1 MKKLIIVCLV
11 LSLFLCGCESKDN
24 KSNDN
29 QLANDIKENIE
40 NLLKVNSGSSSNPYD
55 YIHTEYYND
64 IVNLGEDAIPVLIKM
79 YKDGEFSKDG
89 LDSYII
95 SIAIQEIAN
104 CSLYNKYQL
113 SYANPS
119 EFFDLWEKYNC
130 GFYPYGIDSD
140 VSLEV
145 MEKTITD
152 KGATFV
158 LKNNTSNDYWYGPEY
173 VIEKKENGKWYTV
186 DTIDGEPLVWN
197 TIAYKLSANDEIEL
211 NIDWSFGY
219 STLKSG
225 TYRLVKSAIKD
236 DTSDDKPD
244 NVYLYAQFIIK

>member
-173 VIEKKENGKWYTV
+173 VIEKKENGKWYMEMGA
-186 DTIDGEPLVWN
+186 TIDERIADGFYFCKALKLIEYIFDTPELMLEPAGKKV
-197 TIAYKLSANDEIEL
+197 EIPE
-211 NIDWSFGY
+211 DR
-219 STLKSG
+219 K
-225 TYRLVKSAIKD
+225 
-236 DTSDDKPD
+236 
-244 NVYLYAQFIIK
+244 